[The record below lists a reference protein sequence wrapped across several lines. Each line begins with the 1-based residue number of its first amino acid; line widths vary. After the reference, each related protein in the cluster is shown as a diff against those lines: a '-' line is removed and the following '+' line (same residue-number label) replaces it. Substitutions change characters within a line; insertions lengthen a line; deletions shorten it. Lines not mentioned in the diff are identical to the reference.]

1 VQCGPVDQAEEGVLP
16 NLQDT
21 HTETRIKRMN
31 ALF

>member
-21 HTETRIKRMN
+21 HTETRIRGVN
-31 ALF
+31 TLF